1 MNYHYHVNPK
11 ILKILSPE
19 FRVIL
24 NRYPESLTIEIEVE
38 KNLNI
43 LKLMGGFSSMEIWHA
58 LQTNS
63 QNKINLQQNENFIY
77 FHYPLHGKS

>member
-38 KNLNI
+38 KNFNI
-43 LKLMGGFSSMEIWHA
+43 WKLLGGFSSMEIWHA

-63 QNKINLQQNENFIY
+63 QNKNYLQLNGIFVY